1 MKPRSGFEIRKA
13 LIKLLVVTVVLAGLV
28 SSCFV
33 DSVGDLKGL
42 IIFFIVV
49 LVFPIT
55 ILIGIDASR
64 VINRELPSHK
74 ALRVMGRVL
83 AFPQAVMGA
92 VLIGFAIG
100 YPVFGV
106 RELMQE
112 LAKGNW
118 PLLPIGGLIVS
129 VLGFAAGL
137 RYIREGLGLGN
148 RNS

>member
-1 MKPRSGFEIRKA
+1 MNPRSDFKVRKA
-13 LIKLLVVTVVLAGLV
+13 LIKLLVATLVLAGLV

-33 DSVGDLKGL
+33 DSVGDLRGL
-42 IIFFIVV
+42 IIFVIIV
-49 LVFPIT
+49 LIIPIT
-55 ILIGIDASR
+55 LLIGIDASR
-64 VINRELPSHK
+64 VIKRELPSHK

-92 VLIGFAIG
+92 VLIGFSVG

-106 RELMQE
+106 RELIQD
-112 LAKGNW
+112 LAKGNF
-118 PLLPIGGLIVS
+118 PVLPIAGLVVS
-129 VLGFAAGL
+129 VLGFAAGV